1 MYQSVQLLD
10 GKAAGMSRLQF
21 AIAPQSLAD
30 ALVVVRQHTGKRIQ
44 KAGRKLGAL
53 LLGQLECQLFQF
65 LDCYGHGPEYS
76 PGR

>member
-1 MYQSVQLLD
+1 MDQSIQLLD
-10 GKAAGMSRLQF
+10 GNGLGIARLEL

-30 ALVVVRQHTGKRIQ
+30 TLIVVRQHARKRIQ
-44 KAGRKLGAL
+44 KASRKLSAL